1 MASELKVNK
10 VIPASGTT
18 VTLGD
23 SGDTFTIPSGV
34 TITNNGTQTG
44 FGGENIPAFQATV
57 SSNQSISDN
66 VSTKVNFDTEVYD
79 TSSAYD
85 HSSNY
90 RFTPQVSGKYYVYVR
105 IGLNAN
111 ADSQLNT
118 VFGKI
123 KKNGSI
129 VEIAHFGFAT
139 NYARFATSN
148 VIAVVS
154 LNGSS
159 DYIEAFIQGSDQSGS
174 ASVESGTYSVFGA
187 FRIIGA

>member
-1 MASELKVNK
+1 MSTLKVST
-10 VIPASGTT
+10 ISPLGTDAT
-18 VTLGD
+18 KTITIG
-23 SGDTFTIPSGV
+23 SAGDTIAGMGANT
-34 TITNNGTQTG
+34 
-44 FGGENIPAFQATV
+44 PAFQATV
-57 SSNQSISDN
+57 SSNQSVSDN
-66 VSTKVNFDTEVYD
+66 ASTKVNFDTEVFD
-79 TSSAYD
+79 TNSAYD

-90 RFTPQVSGKYYVYVR
+90 RFTPQVAGKYYVYVR

-111 ADSQLNT
+111 ANSELNT

-129 VEIAHFGFAT
+129 IEIAHFSFAT
-139 NYARFATSN
+139 NYARFGTAN

-159 DYIEAFIQGSDQSGS
+159 DYVEAFIQGSDQSGS

-187 FRIIGA
+187 YKLIGA

>member
-1 MASELKVNK
+1 MSKILVDTIDTRN
-10 VIPASGTT
+10 GTT
-18 VTLGD
+18 TLTLGSSNAGTIALG
-23 SGDTFTIPSGV
+23 SGDVQSNFLY
-34 TITNNGTQTG
+34 
-44 FGGENIPAFQATV
+44 PAFQATV

-66 VSTKVNFDTEVYD
+66 ASTKVTFDTEVYD
-79 TSSAYD
+79 TDSAYD

-90 RFTPQVSGKYYVYVR
+90 RFTPQVAGKYYVYVR

-111 ADSQLNT
+111 ADSELNT
-118 VFGKI
+118 LFGKI

-129 VEIAHFGFAT
+129 VEIAHFSFAT
-139 NYARFATSN
+139 NYARFGTSN

-159 DYIEAFIQGSDQSGS
+159 DYVEAFIQGSDQSGS

-187 FRIIGA
+187 YRIGS

>member
-1 MASELKVNK
+1 MTSIIKVNT
-10 VIPASGTT
+10 IADIGNNTLLETNGSGTIT
-18 VTLGD
+18 
-23 SGDTFTIPSGV
+23 
-34 TITNNGTQTG
+34 TNNI
-44 FGGENIPAFQATV
+44 GGQNTPAFQARL

-79 TSSAYD
+79 TNSAYD

-90 RFTPQVSGKYYVYVR
+90 RFTPQVAGKYYVYVR

-111 ADSQLNT
+111 ASSELNT

-129 VEIAHFGFAT
+129 VEIAHFSFAA
-139 NYARFATSN
+139 NYARFGTANITAI
-148 VIAVVS
+148 VT

-159 DYIEAFIQGSDQSGS
+159 DYVEAFIQGSDQSGS

-187 FRIIGA
+187 YRIGT